1 MTMPGQP
8 GQARAVLSADEVAAY
23 HRDGY
28 LVPEYRLPA
37 AVLERL
43 VALTSEVVEKNE
55 GSIDQP
61 LLGVH
66 IPGSGRQQLK
76 VPAGFINIAAHP
88 DILDMMEQLIGP
100 DLILWGSVLFYK
112 RAHQGPVTPWHR
124 DATAYPIEPMATT
137 SIWIAVTDSKLDNG
151 CLRFIPGSHAARE
164 AGTHDKTA
172 RAGEYFAGSLD
183 AGEFDESQ
191 AVDVE
196 LQAGQMVVFDVYAI
210 HGGRANHGARARGGY
225 SLRFMPGTSV
235 FRHDAAQNRD
245 QVGYGHETRAL
256 LLVRG
261 EDRTGRNDFRRGH
274 PAPAAAG
281 GTARVATATSAT
293 TPATPAMAKATAVSE
308 P

>member
-1 MTMPGQP
+1 MTMPGKP
-8 GQARAVLSADEVAAY
+8 GPVRAVLSADEVAAY

-28 LVPEYRLPA
+28 LVPQYRLPA
-37 AVLERL
+37 AVLEQL
-43 VALTSEVVEKNE
+43 VALTSDVVEENPR
-55 GSIDQP
+55 SVDQP

-76 VPAGFINIAAHP
+76 VPAGFIGIAAHP

-112 RAHQGPVTPWHR
+112 RAHEGRVTPWHR

-137 SIWIAVTDSKLDNG
+137 SVWIAVTDSKLDNG

-164 AGTHDKTA
+164 AGTHDKTP

-210 HGGRANHGARARGGY
+210 HGGRANNGARARGGY

-256 LLVRG
+256 MLVRG
-261 EDRTGRNDFRRGH
+261 QDRTGRNDFRRGH
-274 PAPAAAG
+274 PAGSAAAPPAAA
-281 GTARVATATSAT
+281 AASVAASA
-293 TPATPAMAKATAVSE
+293 AAAAV
-308 P
+308 PGP

>member
-1 MTMPGQP
+1 MTVPGKFRP
-8 GQARAVLSADEVAAY
+8 ARTVLSADEVAAY

-37 AVLERL
+37 PVLERL
-43 VALTSEVVEKNE
+43 VALTSEVVEENA
-55 GSIDQP
+55 GCIDQP

-66 IPGSGRQQLK
+66 VPGSGRQQLK
-76 VPAGFINIAAHP
+76 VPAGFIDIAAHP

-100 DLILWGSVLFYK
+100 DLILWGTVLFYK

-137 SIWIAVTDSKLDNG
+137 SVWIAVTDSKLDNG
-151 CLRFIPGSHAARE
+151 CLRFIPGSHTARE

-172 RAGEYFAGSLD
+172 QPGQYFAGSLD

-196 LQAGQMVVFDVYAI
+196 LQAGQMLVFDVYAI

-256 LLVRG
+256 MLVRG
-261 EDRTGRNDFRRGH
+261 ADKTGRNDFQRGH
-274 PAPAAAG
+274 PAPVNA
-281 GTARVATATSAT
+281 ATAPTASA
-293 TPATPAMAKATAVSE
+293 AATAVSG